1 MEITALWL
9 ARAQFALSLN
19 FHVLFVAL
27 AVFLGWLMF
36 FLRLAQWR
44 NPTPAALGAYRFWGR
59 FFALSFFLAFASAV
73 PVLGELGILWPPL
86 MARIGNVAGPLLAFG
101 ITTLFVTKSV
111 FMGVML
117 FGQRRVSEPAHLISV
132 FMVALGLTATVFWGV
147 ALQSWTHAPEGI
159 ALIDGRFQVVDWGE
173 IILNPGL
180 GWYLALFAS
189 GGALTGG
196 FLMIGISAWQACRR
210 PLVDGERLSFRIG
223 VGVVVA
229 ALVAQACTF
238 DGIVRLQA
246 QFAPAAAAAMVGYE
260 ATSHQL
266 SGHGVDAPAD
276 PAAAAAAGAAAD
288 VPRPAAVPMA
298 RWLGHNAQGA
308 VIGPADFAASRLPP
322 VGTLYWLARIVIT
335 LWAVMAALALSCC
348 AVMVVRGGDPIA
360 QPRLLLRML
369 AGATLLGALSWLLC
383 WNLVELGRSPFLVAG
398 LLLQADVITE
408 STPAALAVGLGATAL
423 VYAILLGGF
432 FRMAYHAA
440 RYGVV
445 PVRKAGV
452 KA

>member
-19 FHVLFVAL
+19 FHVLFAAL
-27 AVFLGWLMF
+27 AVFLGWLLF

-59 FFALSFFLAFASAV
+59 FFALSFFLAFASAI
-73 PVLGELGILWPPL
+73 PLLAEIGILWPPL

-117 FGQRRVSEPAHLISV
+117 FGQRRVSASAHLISV
-132 FMVALGLTATVFWGV
+132 FMVALGLTATAFWGV

-180 GWYLALFAS
+180 GWYLALFAC

-196 FLMIGISAWQACRR
+196 FLMSGISAWQACRR

-229 ALVAQACTF
+229 ALVAQVCIL
-238 DGIVRLQA
+238 DGIARLQA
-246 QFAPAAAAAMVGYE
+246 QFAPAAAAAMVGYGV
-260 ATSHQL
+260 TSDQPTGG
-266 SGHGVDAPAD
+266 S
-276 PAAAAAAGAAAD
+276 AD
-288 VPRPAAVPMA
+288 VSSGADADLPRPALVPMA
-298 RWLGHNAQGA
+298 RWLGRNAQGA
-308 VIGPADFAASRLPP
+308 VIGPADFAPSRLPP
-322 VGTLYWLARIVIT
+322 VGVLYWLVRIVMT

-348 AVMVVRGGDPIA
+348 AVMVVRGGDPVA
-360 QPRLLLRML
+360 QPRFLLRVL
-369 AGATLLGALSWLLC
+369 AGGTFLGAFSWLLC
-383 WNLVELGRSPFLVAG
+383 WNLIELGQSPFLVAG
-398 LLLQADVITE
+398 LLLQGDVMTE
-408 STPAALAVGLGATAL
+408 SAPGALTIGLAATAL

>member
-19 FHVLFVAL
+19 FHVLFAAL
-27 AVFLGWLMF
+27 AVFLGWLLF

-44 NPTPAALGAYRFWGR
+44 NPSPATLGAYRFWGR

-73 PVLGELGILWPPL
+73 PVLAEIGILWPPL
-86 MARIGNVAGPLLAFG
+86 MGRIGNVAGPLLAFG

-117 FGQRRVSEPAHLISV
+117 FGQRRVSEPAHLIST
-132 FMVALGLTATVFWGV
+132 FMVALGLTVTVFWGV

-180 GWYLALFAS
+180 GWYLALFAC

-196 FLMIGISAWQACRR
+196 FLMTGVSAWQACRR
-210 PLVDGERLSFRIG
+210 PLVEGERLSFRIG
-223 VGVVVA
+223 VGVVLA
-229 ALVAQACTF
+229 ALVAQACIL
-238 DGIVRLQA
+238 DGILRLEA
-246 QFAPAAAAAMVGYE
+246 QFAPAAAAAMVGYGGVGDHALPGPDADE
-260 ATSHQL
+260 PSDRVPGVARQAT
-266 SGHGVDAPAD
+266 GPA
-276 PAAAAAAGAAAD
+276 
-288 VPRPAAVPMA
+288 A

-308 VIGPADFAASRLPP
+308 AIGPADFAPSRLPP
-322 VGTLYWLARIVIT
+322 LGALYWLTRIVTALWGVMT
-335 LWAVMAALALSCC
+335 LLALTS
-348 AVMVVRGGDPIA
+348 AIVLAVRGADPVA
-360 QPRLLLRML
+360 QPRLLLRVL
-369 AGATLLGALSWLLC
+369 AGATFLGALSWLLC
-383 WNLVELGRSPFLVAG
+383 WNLVELGRSPFFVEG
-398 LLLQADVITE
+398 LLMQEDVVTA
-408 STPAALAVGLGATAL
+408 SAPAALAVGLAATAL
-423 VYAILLGGF
+423 VYAVLLGGF
-432 FRMAYHAA
+432 FRLAYHAA